1 MNLQYSFIVEINGLH
16 DNTSLFHE
24 FIHSLNRLRQLHVFP
39 RSAKMKMKKM
49 QGLRDHQSQME
60 SEEEQWELEV
70 ERGRAVV
77 KRIKETDKPNLFIV

>member
-1 MNLQYSFIVEINGLH
+1 
-16 DNTSLFHE
+16 
-24 FIHSLNRLRQLHVFP
+24 
-39 RSAKMKMKKM
+39 MKMKKM